1 MTSAI
6 GGPLR
11 FPDRAARGLAFALA
25 AAGLLW
31 TATVIAIELSLRRG
45 RAAAGLAAALLTL
58 VPIAANRPIA
68 WTETEGNILGPTP
81 FAMRLAKWDPHG
93 AYRVLGAEIYR
104 APEAAP
110 STRRG
115 SAWDVARGDWIYYTH
130 LLWRRG
136 TIFNN
141 DFDSGDLSR
150 VESLRRVSGMAA
162 GFRDAGPFFGTLAL
176 RWCVRN
182 HPQEALPG
190 YHRIGGNTTQDW
202 DEQERSYPD
211 IRLATSW
218 RGETSALDALHELPA
233 LSPGELVIETRER
246 ASGSAAPGR
255 LSIVEKTAARL
266 VVEADC
272 PQATWLF
279 VLRAFWSHRSVRVDG
294 READTV
300 PANLAFTA
308 VPMPAGRHRLEW
320 QEQIPGWGYSRGGP
334 MLFGI
339 IGVIALVSRRSR
351 SPS

>member
-1 MTSAI
+1 
-6 GGPLR
+6 
-11 FPDRAARGLAFALA
+11 
-25 AAGLLW
+25 
-31 TATVIAIELSLRRG
+31 V
-45 RAAAGLAAALLTL
+45 
-58 VPIAANRPIA
+58 
-68 WTETEGNILGPTP
+68 
-81 FAMRLAKWDPHG
+81 
-93 AYRVLGAEIYR
+93 
-104 APEAAP
+104 
-110 STRRG
+110 
-115 SAWDVARGDWIYYTH
+115 
-130 LLWRRG
+130 
-136 TIFNN
+136 FNN

-150 VESLRRVSGMAA
+150 VESLRQVSGMAA
-162 GFRDAGPFFGTLAL
+162 SYRDGGPFFGTLAL
-176 RWCVRN
+176 RWCVRDRERE
-182 HPQEALPG
+182 PLPG
-190 YHRIGGNTTQDW
+190 YHRIGGNPSHDW

-218 RGETSALDALHELPA
+218 KGEPSALDALHDLPSLA
-233 LSPGELVIETRER
+233 PGELAIESGER

-255 LSIVEKTAARL
+255 LSIVEKTPARL

-279 VLRAFWSHRSVRVDG
+279 VLRAFWNHRSVRVDG